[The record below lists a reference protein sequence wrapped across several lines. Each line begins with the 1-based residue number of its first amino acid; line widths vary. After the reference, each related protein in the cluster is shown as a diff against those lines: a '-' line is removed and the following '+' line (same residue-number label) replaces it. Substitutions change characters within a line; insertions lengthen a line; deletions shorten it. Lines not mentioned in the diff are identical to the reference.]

1 MRQLAS
7 LRNSALIAILLAA
20 ASVHAGV
27 KVVDVEIG
35 VSTVDQVRRAA
46 AAAGKV
52 QELGTSNWT
61 NGVILGVDNPDLG
74 IDGVTNVIYVFDQ
87 AGKLAGLEMTMPSAK
102 NRQDLKKGRFDE
114 VAGMLASKYKQTKKV
129 RPFVGDSFARFS
141 APDTIIELDA
151 PHMSFDMKLRYMT
164 PAFVQLM
171 NSGAKAEAQE
181 KRATEKSRL

>member
-1 MRQLAS
+1 MSQPQRLRTPFLS
-7 LRNSALIAILLAA
+7 LVLFVATIAG
-20 ASVHAGV
+20 AGV

-35 VSTVDQVRRAA
+35 VSTVAQVRQAA

-52 QELGTSNWT
+52 QNLGTSSFT

-74 IDGVTNVIYVFDQ
+74 IDGVTKVIYVFDQ
-87 AGKLAGLEMTMPSAK
+87 AGKLAAVEMTMPSIK
-102 NRQDLKKGRFDE
+102 NDQDLKKGRFDE
-114 VAGMLASKYKQTKKV
+114 IAGMLASKYKQTKKV
-129 RPFVGDSFARFS
+129 RPFVGDSFARFA

-151 PHMSFDMKLRYMT
+151 PHLSFEMKLRYMT

-171 NSGAKAEAQE
+171 NNGAKAEAQE